1 TISNLVV
8 DPGILYA
15 FDFLTI
21 GLRTAVHVVQPQNW
35 GFIPI
40 IVKAFPITDVLKIY
54 VEIDFPIFINE
65 VGVAMTIQPQAG
77 IAF

>member
-1 TISNLVV
+1 M
-8 DPGILYA
+8 
-15 FDFLTI
+15 
-21 GLRTAVHVVQPQNW
+21 VQPQNW